1 MKMVIFVGGPTA
13 CGKSTFVN
21 SLSQRICNSIQYR
34 RYQGFFDIAN
44 QKDIP
49 KNKIFNSITSSEV
62 DNWFVGICKNSDT
75 VISDVHYAIQMN
87 RSNLN
92 VDIYQNYVP
101 TISVELIKKL
111 LLENI
116 QIVAVF
122 LSCASRECLNR
133 SVDRYNKNGK
143 EVRNVSIEDAMI
155 ESQAEEREWNNILS
169 TGMVD
174 GLKLNSEQFSVE
186 QLTNQ
191 CLEYLKKYEEKTLE
205 KIKKC

>member
-1 MKMVIFVGGPTA
+1 M
-13 CGKSTFVN
+13 
-21 SLSQRICNSIQYR
+21 
-34 RYQGFFDIAN
+34 
-44 QKDIP
+44 
-49 KNKIFNSITSSEV
+49 
-62 DNWFVGICKNSDT
+62 
-75 VISDVHYAIQMN
+75 
-87 RSNLN
+87 
-92 VDIYQNYVP
+92 
-101 TISVELIKKL
+101 
-111 LLENI
+111 
-116 QIVAVF
+116 F
-122 LSCASRECLNR
+122 LSCTSRECLNR
-133 SVDRYNKNGK
+133 SVDRYKKNGK